1 MKVDIAILGSGFAG
15 SLCAL
20 ILNKMGRSVV
30 LIDKAVHPRF
40 TIGESSTPIGN
51 MVLRD
56 LATRYDLPFLTP
68 LITYG
73 TWRDTYPQ
81 LNVGRKRGFSYFQH
95 QPDNTFTPDAQH
107 TTELIVAASR
117 EDYRSDTQWLRADID
132 YFLLSKAHEA
142 GISIYENTLIQHLQ
156 HQNEWEI
163 NSIQIDQKINIK
175 ADFIIDATGSAGVLT
190 HHLQLPD
197 LTSSLQTHSRA
208 LFSHFDR
215 LPRWETYVKALGAQ
229 IADYPFACDDAALH
243 HIIENGWMW
252 MLRFADNRTSAGV
265 VLDSRAY
272 PEVTA
277 SPSDEW
283 QAVINRYPSIKD
295 LFKGAPLSQPPGQ
308 IIRTGRLQRLVDRAA
323 GPNWA
328 LLPHTAGFIDPLHS
342 TGIAHSMCGI
352 EHLMGI
358 FEKHWQQ
365 DSMPSALT
373 HYSKRVIKELKL
385 IDLLVAGCYRSFGHF
400 ERLTAYLM
408 LYFAAAIT
416 YEEAR
421 TTAHN
426 KGYRINRHFLLADDQ
441 QFTSIIKQTYRDLL
455 ELDPL
460 STQADRAFIKQ
471 VERRIEPFNTA
482 GLFRPRIPNMYE
494 YTTAEV

>member
-1 MKVDIAILGSGFAG
+1 MKVDVAILGSGFAG

-56 LATRYDLPFLTP
+56 LAERYDLPFLTP
-68 LITYG
+68 LVTYG
-73 TWRDTYPQ
+73 TWRETYPH

-95 QPDNTFTPDAQH
+95 QLGNPFTPDAQH
-107 TTELIVAASR
+107 TNELIVASSR
-117 EDYRSDTQWLRADID
+117 EDYRSDTHWLRADID
-132 YFLLSKAHEA
+132 HFLLSKAREA

-156 HQNEWEI
+156 HQNAWEI
-163 NSIQIDQKINIK
+163 KSIQIDQKINIK
-175 ADFIIDATGSAGVLT
+175 AAFIIDATGPAGVLT
-190 HHLQLPD
+190 HHLQLSN

-208 LFSHFDR
+208 LFSHFDH
-215 LPRWETYVKALGAQ
+215 LPKWETHVNALGAQ
-229 IADYPFACDDAALH
+229 TADYPFACDDAALH
-243 HIIENGWMW
+243 HIIEGGWMW
-252 MLRFADNRTSAGV
+252 MLRFADHRTSAGI
-265 VLDSRAY
+265 VLDAGVH
-272 PEVTA
+272 PEVRA
-277 SPSDEW
+277 SPADEW
-283 QAVINRYPSIKD
+283 QAKLNRYPSIEH
-295 LFKGAPLSQPPGQ
+295 LFSGASLSKTPGH
-308 IIRTGRLQRLVDRAA
+308 IIRTGRLQRLVDSAA

-352 EHLMGI
+352 EQLMGI

-373 HYSKRVIKELKL
+373 HYSNRVIKELKL
-385 IDLLVAGCYRSFGHF
+385 IDLLVAGCYRSFGRF

-421 TTAHN
+421 TAAYD
-426 KGYRINRHFLLADDQ
+426 KGDRMDRHFLLADDK
-441 QFTSIIKQTYRDLL
+441 QFSRTVNQTYHDLL

-460 STQADRAFIKQ
+460 SIQAERAFIKRI
-471 VERRIEPFNTA
+471 ERRIEPFNTA

-494 YTTAEV
+494 YTAAEV